1 MPSSPWKQKYK
12 KLSRFFNPNRKNFFN
27 PKRKILKTVSGNC
40 SGLFLSSSIGV
51 TPYQYLVSS
60 VSRSCLICVAI
71 LPHLCHDSA
80 SSVSR
85 SCLICVTFPHL
96 CNHLRFL
103 HAGFISRQV
112 AKVAKTFIPREASA
126 YLASLRE
133 SFPCSLVTHTRHLSL
148 VVAYCYRRVISVSV
162 FNLKKI

>member
-60 VSRSCLICVAI
+60 VSRSCLICVTI
-71 LPHLCHDSA
+71 LSRLCHDPV

-85 SCLICVTFPHL
+85 LPHL
-96 CNHLRFL
+96 CNHHLRFF
-103 HAGFISRQV
+103 HAGFISRQA

-148 VVAYCYRRVISVSV
+148 VVAYCYRRVITVSV